1 MLHQLSSAAGAAIVL
16 LTGWMTLSVA
26 GPESAASAQGCAGY
40 VRGKVFGAL
49 DMELDWSGSQLD
61 CQAMGRPDGQ
71 GLRLYF
77 AWDPGDGQRLVLV
90 LGVEGTT
97 TSVARPETPAN
108 VTFINERS
116 GHFYSSGG
124 SGRCWTDIIR
134 LATLPGSGHSQRL
147 QGRLYC
153 AAALPALNDRS
164 SLTLGD
170 LHWSG
175 QFGSDGN

>member
-1 MLHQLSSAAGAAIVL
+1 MAIVL
-16 LTGWMTLSVA
+16 LTGWMALSVVV
-26 GPESAASAQGCAGY
+26 PETALPAAQGCTGY

-49 DMELDWSGSQLD
+49 DMELDWSGGKLD
-61 CQAMGRPDGQ
+61 CEGMSRPDGR

-77 AWDPGDGQRLVLV
+77 AWDPGDGERLVLV
-90 LGVEGTT
+90 LGVDGNTHSLAGQEK
-97 TSVARPETPAN
+97 AAN
-108 VTFINERS
+108 VTFIDERN

-124 SGRCWTDIIR
+124 SGRCWTDIVR
-134 LATLPGSGHSQRL
+134 LATFPASGRGQQL

-170 LHWSG
+170 LHWQG
-175 QFGSDGN
+175 QFEFDEH